1 MKVEFSAVDRVFS
14 TKILN
19 TMDRCFTVRHLL
31 FLNMNRR
38 IHLKLK
44 RIIIRLTSILL
55 LFAFNSTTAFAG
67 LNLGNDDGT
76 NFKGGTSNNYWGVYT
91 DGGIPLNDTEGLR
104 VTVYN
109 AKTNDKAFNTIDIT
123 GNANISAA
131 SAMQYFSDGNE
142 LISKT
147 TWLNYVSST
156 YNSVS
161 ESDMSKFNSA
171 VMSRASSGGGYKS
184 QYIPDLAS
192 IDIVSVNNSSN
203 LAAIKEALSSV
214 NFLKNLCDLIGG
226 GLTYEDIAQGK
237 YKIAFEPVAYFRYN
251 GQNWAMSATE
261 CGLLNKY
268 MKNYFTAGWNSTNNL
283 RALLGPLTHS
293 NLPRSAFL
301 ENKDLGIPVY
311 SPSSSDYY
319 NGNSSYNSD
328 TCIIRCMGIGVLS
341 AEEPPDDDIG
351 EESTSSAEYHTD
363 TDVYTSFYAI
373 NVGDVPF
380 IGESSFSIYDSGGE
394 TPRKYEQLKEENKK
408 LIHATGSQS
417 GVTYYYAYTST
428 ELETVYADDDEKIDV
443 FIDNPAYVPDEDG
456 EMPYVS
462 PYVRLGSFKHGDE
475 MRLSN
480 TFKGTVSYKI
490 KTTSGST
497 IKSGTVNITCP
508 AGGEEAM
515 GWIKWHTPRREQSV
529 VITLESKRDTLILL
543 DENGDQ
549 CEKLIINADIAK
561 VKESTP
567 PDPQVSDTRPSWQK
581 IYSQSSVQ
589 DRISEYVSN
598 NSLQELSWYTWS
610 IGASWTQHWDWTD
623 KRVSV
628 ITGGMTDP
636 SSDTPY
642 WDAETKTEDIT
653 FTSWGVDNH
662 YFASATAERMSGK
675 FYTGA
680 VLISKADLQ
689 LEKVTYSVS
698 MSAEATISPSDYCK
712 TATYSESNGKYT
724 MKSGY
729 GIQINV
735 DTHLSGDTQ
744 YCTGS
749 QTANVLF
756 PEFNYNRHNT
766 TLYNRLLEKV
776 NGSFVFKKNKYS
788 TYNDRVHF
796 TPIWFPDKKNYTVY
810 VEVFDV
816 WCPAGQLS
824 VRLTDQIYIKGN
836 VYDDWHIAPV
846 KP

>member
-1 MKVEFSAVDRVFS
+1 M
-14 TKILN
+14 
-19 TMDRCFTVRHLL
+19 RHLIL
-31 FLNMNRR
+31 FHGR
-38 IHLKLK
+38 INVKLK
-44 RIIIRLTSILL
+44 RMVTRLVASILV
-55 LFAFNSTTAFAG
+55 FAFSSTTAFAG

-91 DGGIPLNDTEGLR
+91 DGGVPLNDTEGLR
-104 VTVYN
+104 VTIYD
-109 AKTNDKAFNTIDIT
+109 AKTNVKVFNTIDIT

-161 ESDMSKFNSA
+161 ETDMAKFNST

-184 QYIPDLAS
+184 QYIPELAS
-192 IDIVSVNNSSN
+192 VDIVSVNNTSN
-203 LAAIKEALSSV
+203 LDAIKSILGDK
-214 NFLKNLCDLIGG
+214 NFLTDLCNLIGG
-226 GLTYEDIAQGK
+226 GLKYADISQGK

-301 ENKDLGIPVY
+301 ENKDLGISVY
-311 SPSSSDYY
+311 SPSSGDYY
-319 NGNSSYNSD
+319 NGNSNYNSD

-610 IGASWTQHWDWTD
+610 IGASWTQHWDWND

>member
-1 MKVEFSAVDRVFS
+1 M
-14 TKILN
+14 
-19 TMDRCFTVRHLL
+19 RHLIL
-31 FLNMNRR
+31 FHGR
-38 IHLKLK
+38 INVKLK
-44 RIIIRLTSILL
+44 RMVTRLVASILV
-55 LFAFNSTTAFAG
+55 FAFSSTTAFAG

-91 DGGIPLNDTEGLR
+91 DGGVPLNDTEGLR
-104 VTVYN
+104 VTIYD
-109 AKTNDKAFNTIDIT
+109 AKTNVKVFNTIDIT

-161 ESDMSKFNSA
+161 ETDMAKFNST

-184 QYIPDLAS
+184 QYIPELAS
-192 IDIVSVNNSSN
+192 VDIVSVNNTSN
-203 LAAIKEALSSV
+203 LDAIKSILGDK
-214 NFLKNLCDLIGG
+214 NFLTDLCNLIGG
-226 GLTYEDIAQGK
+226 GLKYADISQGK

-301 ENKDLGIPVY
+301 ENKDLGISVY
-311 SPSSSDYY
+311 SPSSGDYY
-319 NGNSSYNSD
+319 NGNSNYNSD

-698 MSAEATISPSDYCK
+698 MSAEAKRSPSDYCK

>member
-1 MKVEFSAVDRVFS
+1 M
-14 TKILN
+14 
-19 TMDRCFTVRHLL
+19 RHLIL
-31 FLNMNRR
+31 FHGR
-38 IHLKLK
+38 INVKLK
-44 RIIIRLTSILL
+44 RMVTRLVASILV
-55 LFAFNSTTAFAG
+55 FAFSSTTAFAG

-91 DGGIPLNDTEGLR
+91 DGGVPLNDTEGLR
-104 VTVYN
+104 VTIYD
-109 AKTNDKAFNTIDIT
+109 AKTNVKVFNTIDIT

-161 ESDMSKFNSA
+161 ETDMAKFNST

-184 QYIPDLAS
+184 QYIPELAS
-192 IDIVSVNNSSN
+192 VDIVSVNNTSN
-203 LAAIKEALSSV
+203 LDAIKSILGDK
-214 NFLKNLCDLIGG
+214 NFLTDLCNLIGG
-226 GLTYEDIAQGK
+226 GLKYADISQGK

-301 ENKDLGIPVY
+301 ENKNLGISVY
-311 SPSSSDYY
+311 SPSSGDYY
-319 NGNSSYNSD
+319 NGNSNYNSD

>member
-1 MKVEFSAVDRVFS
+1 M
-14 TKILN
+14 
-19 TMDRCFTVRHLL
+19 RHLIL
-31 FLNMNRR
+31 FHGR
-38 IHLKLK
+38 INVKLK
-44 RIIIRLTSILL
+44 RMVTRLVASILV
-55 LFAFNSTTAFAG
+55 FAFSSTTAFAG

-91 DGGIPLNDTEGLR
+91 DGGVPLNDTEGLR
-104 VTVYN
+104 VTIYD
-109 AKTNDKAFNTIDIT
+109 AKTNAKVFNTIDIT

-147 TWLNYVSST
+147 TWLNYVSSI

-161 ESDMSKFNSA
+161 ETDMAKFNST

-184 QYIPDLAS
+184 QYIPELAS
-192 IDIVSVNNSSN
+192 VDIVSVNNTSN
-203 LAAIKEALSSV
+203 LDAIKSILGDK
-214 NFLKNLCDLIGG
+214 NFLTDLCNLIGG

-301 ENKDLGIPVY
+301 ENKDLGISVY

-610 IGASWTQHWDWTD
+610 IGASWTQHWDWND

>member
-1 MKVEFSAVDRVFS
+1 M
-14 TKILN
+14 
-19 TMDRCFTVRHLL
+19 RHLIL
-31 FLNMNRR
+31 FHGR
-38 IHLKLK
+38 INVKLK
-44 RIIIRLTSILL
+44 RMVTRLVASILV
-55 LFAFNSTTAFAG
+55 FAFSSTTAFAG

-91 DGGIPLNDTEGLR
+91 DGGVPLNDTEGLR
-104 VTVYN
+104 VTIYD
-109 AKTNDKAFNTIDIT
+109 AKTNAKVFNTIDIT

-147 TWLNYVSST
+147 TWLNYVSSI

-161 ESDMSKFNSA
+161 ETDMAKFNST

-184 QYIPDLAS
+184 QYIPELAS
-192 IDIVSVNNSSN
+192 VDIVSVNNTSN
-203 LAAIKEALSSV
+203 LDAIKSILGDK
-214 NFLKNLCDLIGG
+214 NFLTDLCNLIGG

-261 CGLLNKY
+261 CELLNKY
-268 MKNYFTAGWNSTNNL
+268 MKNYFTAAWNTTNNL

>member
-1 MKVEFSAVDRVFS
+1 
-14 TKILN
+14 
-19 TMDRCFTVRHLL
+19 
-31 FLNMNRR
+31 MNNKH
-38 IHLKLK
+38 IVAKT
-44 RIIIRLTSILL
+44 IASILTL
-55 LFAFNSTTAFAG
+55 SLISTNAFAG
-67 LNLGNDDGT
+67 INLGNDDGT

-104 VTVYN
+104 VTVYDAQSN
-109 AKTNDKAFNTIDIT
+109 NKVFNTIDIT

-131 SAMQYFSDGNE
+131 STMQYFSDGNE

-147 TWLNYVSST
+147 TWLSYVGST

-161 ESDMSKFNSA
+161 ESDMAKFNNV
-171 VMSRASSGGGYKS
+171 VMSRASSGDGYKS
-184 QYIPDLAS
+184 QYIPALAK
-192 IDIVSVNNSSN
+192 IDIVSTNNKSN
-203 LAAIKEALSSV
+203 LSEIKGLLSDEF
-214 NFLKNLCDLIGG
+214 FLMNLCDLMGG
-226 GLTYEDIAQGK
+226 GLTYEDISKGK

-268 MKNYFTAGWNSTNNL
+268 MKNYFTAAWNTTNNL

-301 ENKDLGIPVY
+301 ENKDLGISVY
-311 SPSSSDYY
+311 SPSTSDYY
-319 NGNSSYNSD
+319 NGNSNYNSD
-328 TCIIRCMGIGVLS
+328 TCIIRCMGIGVLTGNS
-341 AEEPPDDDIG
+341 DDDEV
-351 EESTSSAEYHTD
+351 EEGTAAAEYHTD

-581 IYSQSSVQ
+581 IYTQSSVQ

-628 ITGGMTDP
+628 ITGEMTDP

>member
-1 MKVEFSAVDRVFS
+1 MKF
-14 TKILN
+14 K
-19 TMDRCFTVRHLL
+19 
-31 FLNMNRR
+31 
-38 IHLKLK
+38 K
-44 RIIIRLTSILL
+44 IIIRLTSILL
-55 LFAFNSTTAFAG
+55 LFAFSSTTAFAG

-91 DGGIPLNDTEGLR
+91 DGGLPLNDTEGLR

-109 AKTNDKAFNTIDIT
+109 AQTNAKVFNTIDIT

-131 SAMQYFSDGNE
+131 SDMQYFSDGSE
-142 LISKT
+142 LIAKT
-147 TWLNYVSST
+147 TWLSYVGST
-156 YNSVS
+156 YNSIS
-161 ESDMSKFNSA
+161 ESDMARFNNTVLSKSQI
-171 VMSRASSGGGYKS
+171 GGYKS
-184 QYIPDLAS
+184 QYISELAS
-192 IDIVSVNNSSN
+192 VDIISVNNTSH
-203 LAAIKEALSSV
+203 LAEIKAILGDK
-214 NFLKNLCDLIGG
+214 NFLTDLCDLMGG
-226 GLTYEDIAQGK
+226 GLTYEDISKGK

>member
-1 MKVEFSAVDRVFS
+1 M
-14 TKILN
+14 
-19 TMDRCFTVRHLL
+19 RHLFIL
-31 FLNMNRR
+31 YVNRR
-38 IHLKLK
+38 IYLKLK
-44 RIIIRLTSILL
+44 KIVLRLTAILL
-55 LFAFNSTTAFAG
+55 ILSFSSTTAFAG

-131 SAMQYFSDGNE
+131 SAIQYFSDGNE

-147 TWLNYVSST
+147 TWLSYVSST

-203 LAAIKEALSSV
+203 LVAIKEALSSV

>member
-1 MKVEFSAVDRVFS
+1 
-14 TKILN
+14 
-19 TMDRCFTVRHLL
+19 
-31 FLNMNRR
+31 MNNKH
-38 IHLKLK
+38 IVAKT
-44 RIIIRLTSILL
+44 IASILTL
-55 LFAFNSTTAFAG
+55 SLISTNAFAG
-67 LNLGNDDGT
+67 INLGNDDGT

-104 VTVYN
+104 VTVYDAQSN
-109 AKTNDKAFNTIDIT
+109 NKVFNTIDIT

-131 SAMQYFSDGNE
+131 STMQYFSDGNE

-147 TWLNYVSST
+147 TWLSYVGST

-161 ESDMSKFNSA
+161 ESDMAKFNNV
-171 VMSRASSGGGYKS
+171 VMSRASSGDGYKS
-184 QYIPDLAS
+184 QYIPALAK
-192 IDIVSVNNSSN
+192 IDIVSTNNKSN
-203 LAAIKEALSSV
+203 LSEIKGLLSDEF
-214 NFLKNLCDLIGG
+214 FLMNLCDLMGG
-226 GLTYEDIAQGK
+226 GLTYEDISKGK

-268 MKNYFTAGWNSTNNL
+268 MKNYFTAAWNTTNNL

-301 ENKDLGIPVY
+301 ENKDLGISVY
-311 SPSSSDYY
+311 SPSTSDYY
-319 NGNSSYNSD
+319 NGNSNYNSD
-328 TCIIRCMGIGVLS
+328 TCIIRCMGIGVLTGNS
-341 AEEPPDDDIG
+341 DDDEV
-351 EESTSSAEYHTD
+351 EEGTAAAEYHTD

-824 VRLTDQIYIKGN
+824 VRLTDQIFIKGN